1 MAKKTIVKKKS
12 YDLLDSIE
20 HTVALSKNSKMCE
33 ELLQNKYVANLAQ
46 HMGVT
51 PVQAVIFSLCMH
63 YGPANTLMSELAE
76 HLDLS
81 KISVLHFG
89 DDIDELVSHKLLRYR
104 DSDQMSFDVP
114 IPVINEL
121 KHNRV
126 YTPPSLSG
134 LDANELFSRLNVIF
148 TDLKEGYL
156 KADRAVMDVR
166 ELLDS
171 NPDLQFVRNL
181 KELKLG
187 DEMDVML
194 LVMFCHYCVNDD
206 DNNILFGDFDDL
218 YARPVQFVNVRN
230 SLRMGTHPL
239 QINKLIEYVC
249 EDGQACTTRFRL
261 TDWAKG
267 KLLSEFNLSK
277 AEEKVAGLIRPAD
290 LVSKPLYYTEVLKRQ
305 VDELTGFVG
314 NEEFQQI
321 CRRMKEKGFHS
332 GLACLFYGGP
342 GTGKTETVYQIARK
356 TGRGV
361 LLVDVPQIKS
371 KWVGDSEKNIQAVFT
386 QYRNLVERMP
396 VAPILLFNEAD
407 AIIGSRKKG
416 AENAVDKMENAIQ
429 NIILQEMENLEG
441 ILIATTNLEGN
452 LDPAFERRFL
462 YKIKFEKPDTG
473 VRQHIWH
480 AMMPQLALVESAE
493 LAAAYSFSGAQIE
506 NVARKVTVYEILH
519 GAPTDYLSLV
529 HAYCAEER
537 LQPGHHRKCGFV

>member
-1 MAKKTIVKKKS
+1 M
-12 YDLLDSIE
+12 
-20 HTVALSKNSKMCE
+20 
-33 ELLQNKYVANLAQ
+33 
-46 HMGVT
+46 
-51 PVQAVIFSLCMH
+51 
-63 YGPANTLMSELAE
+63 
-76 HLDLS
+76 
-81 KISVLHFG
+81 
-89 DDIDELVSHKLLRYR
+89 
-104 DSDQMSFDVP
+104 
-114 IPVINEL
+114 
-121 KHNRV
+121 
-126 YTPPSLSG
+126 
-134 LDANELFSRLNVIF
+134 
-148 TDLKEGYL
+148 
-156 KADRAVMDVR
+156 
-166 ELLDS
+166 
-171 NPDLQFVRNL
+171 
-181 KELKLG
+181 
-187 DEMDVML
+187 
-194 LVMFCHYCVNDD
+194 
-206 DNNILFGDFDDL
+206 
-218 YARPVQFVNVRN
+218 
-230 SLRMGTHPL
+230 
-239 QINKLIEYVC
+239 
-249 EDGQACTTRFRL
+249 
-261 TDWAKG
+261 
-267 KLLSEFNLSK
+267 
-277 AEEKVAGLIRPAD
+277 
-290 LVSKPLYYTEVLKRQ
+290 SKPLYYTEVLKRQ

-321 CRRMKEKGFHS
+321 SRRMKEKGFHS

-342 GTGKTETVYQIARK
+342 GTGKTETVYQMARK

-493 LAAAYSFSGAQIE
+493 LAAAYTFSGAQIE

-537 LQPGHHRKCGFV
+537 LQPDNHRKCGFV